1 MNNETFTECSPI
13 FIIGSPRSGTTLTRS
28 ILSSHRNI
36 AIADGFHYW
45 VEVAHFSR
53 EVPDLKAPGALDRFF
68 ALLDKSRHYVHI
80 ADLGPELAEVRAMLE
95 RDPQPT
101 AARYFRYAM
110 EIYARRRGAERFGE
124 KTSANVRY
132 LRQVQEMFPNG
143 KIINLVRDP
152 RANVASHL
160 HVPWASRDVV
170 SLALKWKLAVRAFL
184 DFQASGPARPE
195 NVLEVKYEELAASPE
210 PVIRQLCAFVGEPF
224 DPHMLAHQEHSSI
237 DVADLPW
244 KQGVTHAI
252 NEGAIAKWRQE
263 LTGPR
268 IALIQWLTGPEMRH
282 YGYAPIDI
290 PAEDLRQVPAQMVRE
305 IRLWLAFKRRVRAER
320 RQTGP
325 QYYDDA
331 IVYRLMLKLLGQMTG
346 LARRARGAG
355 SADGQPL
362 GRPSAPAPMG
372 TSHERH

>member
-1 MNNETFTECSPI
+1 MNNETFTDCVPI
-13 FIIGSPRSGTTLTRS
+13 FIVGSPRSGTTLTRS

-53 EVPDLKAPGALDRFF
+53 EVPDLRAPGALDRFF
-68 ALLDKSRHYVHI
+68 ALLNKSRHYVHI
-80 ADLGPELAEVRAMLE
+80 ADLGPELAEVRGMLE
-95 RDPQPT
+95 RDPHPT
-101 AARYFRYAM
+101 AAKYFRYAM
-110 EIYARRRGAERFGE
+110 ETYARRRGAARFGE

-132 LRQVQEMFPNG
+132 LREVQEMFPNG

-170 SLALKWKLAVRAFL
+170 SLALKWKLAVRSFRDFL
-184 DFQASGPARPE
+184 ASGPARPE
-195 NVLEVKYEELAASPE
+195 NVMEVKYEELAGNPE
-210 PVIRQLCAFVGEPF
+210 AVIRRMCAFVDEPF
-224 DPHMLAHQEHSSI
+224 DPHMLAHQEFSSI

-244 KQGVTHAI
+244 KKGVTHAI

-282 YGYAPIDI
+282 FGYAPIDI
-290 PAEDLRQVPAQMVRE
+290 PAEDLRQVPAQLVRE
-305 IRLWLAFKRRVRAER
+305 IGFWLAFKRRVRAER

-325 QYYDDA
+325 QYYDDSA
-331 IVYRLMLKLLGQMTG
+331 VYRLMLGLLGQMTG
-346 LARRARGAG
+346 LSRRARSSVADPALG
-355 SADGQPL
+355 SA
-362 GRPSAPAPMG
+362 SAPSPMRTG
-372 TSHERH
+372 HERH